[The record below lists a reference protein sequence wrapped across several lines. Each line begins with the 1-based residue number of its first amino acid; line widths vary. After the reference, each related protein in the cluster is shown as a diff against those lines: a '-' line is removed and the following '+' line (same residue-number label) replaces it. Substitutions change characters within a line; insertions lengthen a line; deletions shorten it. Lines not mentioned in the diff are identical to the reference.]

1 MSMKII
7 NAFKIISNNLP
18 ISADKL
24 VDMFYDLTGC
34 ELVYDLFP
42 TVERI
47 EKVTKVEEL
56 REYVARDRVYCIEN
70 DIEREYVIEAKVIDI
85 FDTYKTVAIIHEY
98 KVLNIELKFRE

>member
-1 MSMKII
+1 MIEKIK
-7 NAFKIISNNLP
+7 NAFKIINGDLP
-18 ISADKL
+18 VSADKF

-34 ELVYDLFP
+34 EIEYDIFP

-56 REYVARDRVYCIEN
+56 REYIVKDRVYCVEN
-70 DIEREYVIEAKVIDI
+70 GVEREYVIEAKVIDT

-98 KVLNIELKFRE
+98 KVLNIELKR